1 MHFPAVLF
9 ISSLWNKGKKKKKG
23 EAEQRG
29 GHGWGSRCEGLGDTC
44 SRVTFSSAFTLIL
57 SFCPY
62 LIFSFIFFSFNT
74 SSFSSILSFCLSLV
88 AVFLCVHSFSFSSLL
103 FPSCWSAF
111 VPQWLLCPHSSSPP
125 IPSQKHSKL
134 IAISGSLGCL
144 LQRDEP
150 PCCCFQNSWKI
161 NFTSSSNFI

>member
-1 MHFPAVLF
+1 MYFPAVLF
-9 ISSLWNKGKKKKKG
+9 ISLLWNKGKKKKKG

-29 GHGWGSRCEGLGDTC
+29 SHGWGSRCEGLGDTC

-62 LIFSFIFFSFNT
+62 LIFSFIFFF
-74 SSFSSILSFCLSLV
+74 FYHFFILLHPFLLSVSCRCFPL
-88 AVFLCVHSFSFSSLL
+88 FSFSSLL

-111 VPQWLLCPHSSSPP
+111 VPQWLLFPHSSSPP

-161 NFTSSSNFI
+161 NFTSSSNCI